1 MHPLLSCQFINF
13 SYFKEPFQTLHWLS
27 KCMNLTKTMHAHK
40 SSIISCIWDVS
51 FSYQIGSSS

>member
-27 KCMNLTKTMHAHK
+27 KCMNLTKTMHTRVAL
-40 SSIISCIWDVS
+40 
-51 FSYQIGSSS
+51 